1 MKRPHE
7 RAPFCKAPS
16 FVVQFS
22 RCRFA
27 RCYFSTGASVLRGAD
42 AAHTFAFSIIMLNTD
57 QHNPQVARVS
67 VDVLGVS
74 RTI

>member
-1 MKRPHE
+1 MSSALISTRSPTT
-7 RAPFCKAPS
+7 
-16 FVVQFS
+16 